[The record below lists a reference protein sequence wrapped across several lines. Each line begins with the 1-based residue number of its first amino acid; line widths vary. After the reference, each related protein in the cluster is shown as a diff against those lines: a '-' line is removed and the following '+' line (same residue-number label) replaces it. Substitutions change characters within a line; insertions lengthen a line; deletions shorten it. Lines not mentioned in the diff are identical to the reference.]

1 MSPLDALWHV
11 LGLFLPALG
20 TGLLA
25 AAAAKGLFW
34 RAELQ
39 RVGWRRL
46 IAWSCSAGSLA
57 LLAGLVLFGR
67 DGRMASYGAMVA
79 ASALAL
85 WWAGRPV
92 AGQRPRSE

>member
-34 RAELQ
+34 RAELR
-39 RVGWRRL
+39 RVGWWRL

-57 LLAGLVLFGR
+57 LLGGLVLFGR

-85 WWAGRPV
+85 WWTGFV
-92 AGQRPRSE
+92 RPRSE

>member
-1 MSPLDALWHV
+1 MSAADAFWHV

-20 TGLLA
+20 TGL
-25 AAAAKGLFW
+25 
-34 RAELQ
+34 
-39 RVGWRRL
+39 

-57 LLAGLVLFGR
+57 LLGGLVLLGR